1 MTPLALFF
9 TLALLRQADVQVPP
23 PALLASE
30 LSATLLQ
37 GAVTTGVAA
46 LCAHLYVRYR
56 RSWFG
61 WFAVAWGVYVARLFC
76 ILSFLLTGQRV
87 WLYWHQVTT
96 GWTALALLW
105 ASLVFSRHLPFRA
118 AYLWLGLFPPLWSY
132 IAIYQLDHFLWAA
145 LPAVLFLSGATAWTG
160 WVFWR
165 HHRIAHSSGARVLAI
180 SFALWGLHHLDYPFL
195 RAQGAWSP
203 WGYYLDISFVLLVA
217 AGLVLLVLDDL
228 GRGVRALSA
237 LSGDLQRRASGQQQD
252 HDLVATLL
260 GRPLALPGV
269 RGAAMFL
276 FDVALPVEGASPSR
290 SSAPSASRSASSPP
304 PSAMDPEWAVRTS
317 NTKGSEHGPSPELV
331 HPLGGDAPGDS
342 SEKSANGEESTADVM
357 ERVLAR
363 AHARGEVAPPAD
375 ALARGRFISG
385 AGVCSTWTGEVA
397 RHEVHDALVRMRLTR
412 RPQTVA
418 AAGAQPFVAVLP
430 VGVGVHP
437 VGALV
442 MAGDVRNPFTALDD
456 DFLLALGQQVGAAL
470 DQWAL
475 DRQLAVRTRALERL
489 SARMVRQHEEER
501 RRLSRELHDETAQ
514 VFSAVKMQLEALRPL
529 LHPDASPRLDRTLS
543 LVDTGI
549 ASIRQVTSDLR
560 PTLLDDL
567 GLRPALHSLVTDFT
581 ERTGLVVAFGAPMT
595 LPPLPDDADLAVFR
609 ALQEALSNIVRH
621 AEARRVEVT
630 VGVRDAVLTLVV
642 RDDGHGF
649 PTLHNGRLKDTE
661 HRMGLTGMRERLLA
675 VGGSLVVANR
685 TPGAELTISVPCR
698 SDQ

>member
-1 MTPLALFF
+1 MPSFFAVSLLPSLLAL
-9 TLALLRQADVQVPP
+9 QADVQVPP
-23 PALLASE
+23 TALLVSE
-30 LSATLLQ
+30 LAATLLQ
-37 GAVTTGVAA
+37 AAVTTGVAV

-61 WFAVAWGVYVARLFC
+61 WFAVAWSVYVARLFC
-76 ILSFLLTGQRV
+76 ILSFLLTGERV

-105 ASLVFSRHLPFRA
+105 ASLVFSKQLRLRP
-118 AYLWLGLFPPLWSY
+118 AYLWIGLFPPLWSY

-165 HHRIAHSSGARVLAI
+165 HHRIAHSSGPRLLAI

-195 RAQGAWSP
+195 RAQGAWTP

-237 LSGDLQRRASGQQQD
+237 LSGDLQRRASGQRQERD
-252 HDLVATLL
+252 PVDTLL
-260 GRPLALPGV
+260 VRPLALPGV

-276 FDVALPVEGASPSR
+276 FDAV
-290 SSAPSASRSASSPP
+290 SSSDDEAP
-304 PSAMDPEWAVRTS
+304 
-317 NTKGSEHGPSPELV
+317 
-331 HPLGGDAPGDS
+331 
-342 SEKSANGEESTADVM
+342 ADMM

-363 AHARGEVAPPAD
+363 AHARGEAPPPAD

-385 AGVCSTWTGEVA
+385 AGVCSSWTGGTA
-397 RHEVHDALVRMRLTR
+397 QHEVHDALGRMRVTR
-412 RPQTVA
+412 RPQIVA

-430 VGVGVHP
+430 VGSGAQL

-475 DRQLAVRTRALERL
+475 DRQLAARTQALERL

-529 LHPDASPRLDRTLS
+529 LAPDASPRLDRTLS

-581 ERTGLVVAFGAPMT
+581 ERTGLLVVFGAPPT
-595 LPPLPDDADLAVFR
+595 LPLLPDDADLAVFR

-621 AEARRVEVT
+621 ADARRVDVT
-630 VGVRDAVLTLVV
+630 VVVDDTTLTLVV
-642 RDDGHGF
+642 RDDGRGF

-675 VGGSLVVANR
+675 VGGALAIANR
-685 TPGAELTISVPCR
+685 TPGAELTISVPR
-698 SDQ
+698 LTNGN